1 MAVEYQAKPSQTKSM
16 MKSIFS
22 DFASFI
28 AGGVWPPYPGANQG
42 YWARQAGFYDNLPAF
57 SKPKS
62 LRTPAIINQSSSTL
76 TPSIFSTNLTTQL
89 PTPKTRPHNNSPF
102 SLPTL
107 FRPIQVLLGRRQVP
121 WIKFWLVLCTLCG
134 DVRKQISVGNP
145 FHWILNSHFLHIAMC
160 LMRHHYGNHWDAGD
174 NEKYCWT

>member
-1 MAVEYQAKPSQTKSM
+1 MVVYRDKDQDLVPFLLLGMQVLLVVLGL
-16 MKSIFS
+16 SIRMGLS
-22 DFASFI
+22 LDLGYGGLPGQRSART
-28 AGGVWPPYPGANQG
+28 GGVWPPYPGANQG

-62 LRTPAIINQSSSTL
+62 LRIPAVINQSTSTL

-107 FRPIQVLLGRRQVP
+107 FRPIQVLL
-121 WIKFWLVLCTLCG
+121 
-134 DVRKQISVGNP
+134 
-145 FHWILNSHFLHIAMC
+145 
-160 LMRHHYGNHWDAGD
+160 
-174 NEKYCWT
+174 